1 MSKYFDSQ
9 PQQVISKVRCP
20 LIIQFVIRYKTDG
33 FNNISKIFTSVSTGR
48 VEENNI
54 VIDLF
59 GRKYSL
65 QSVLFHHGQTV
76 NSGHYYAFIKKNN
89 KWFCVNDSLVTEN
102 EQNINHVHISQKNHM
117 LFYKLVN
124 N

>member
-9 PQQVISKVRCP
+9 PQQVISKLRCP

-33 FNNISKIFTSVSTGR
+33 FNNISKIFTSVYTGR

-54 VIDLF
+54 IIELF

-65 QSVLFHHGQTV
+65 QSVVFHDGNTV
-76 NSGHYYAFIKKNN
+76 NSGHYFMVKKQCN
-89 KWFCVNDSLVTEN
+89 KWFCVNDSTVTEN
-102 EQNINHVHISQKNHM
+102 DQNITRAHVSEKNHM
-117 LFYKLVN
+117 LFYKLVDN
-124 N
+124 

>member
-9 PQQVISKVRCP
+9 SQQVISKVRCP

-54 VIDLF
+54 IIELF

-65 QSVLFHHGQTV
+65 QSVVFHHGNSV
-76 NSGHYYAFIKKNN
+76 NSRHYFTIKKQNN

>member
-9 PQQVISKVRCP
+9 SQQVISKVRCP

-54 VIDLF
+54 IIELF

-65 QSVLFHHGQTV
+65 QSVVFHDGNTV
-76 NSGHYYAFIKKNN
+76 NSGHYFMVKKQCN
-89 KWFCVNDSLVTEN
+89 KWFCVNDSTVTEN
-102 EQNINHVHISQKNHM
+102 DQNITRAHVSEKNHM
-117 LFYKLVN
+117 LFYKLVDN
-124 N
+124 

>member
-9 PQQVISKVRCP
+9 SQQVISKVRCP
-20 LIIQFVIRYKTDG
+20 LIVQFVIRYKIDG

-54 VIDLF
+54 IIELF

-65 QSVLFHHGQTV
+65 QSVVFHDGNTV
-76 NSGHYYAFIKKNN
+76 NSGHYFMVKKQCN
-89 KWFCVNDSLVTEN
+89 KWFCVNDSTVTEN
-102 EQNINHVHISQKNHM
+102 DQNITRAHVSEKNHM
-117 LFYKLVN
+117 LFYKLVDN
-124 N
+124 